1 MSTNII
7 CRKALIYINNIIVI
21 NYILFLYTVLFYFLV
36 DMLAYLTAKTHG
48 LEEEAENIAAS
59 LGLGPDEVVFV
70 YILLSCNSSLLC
82 VS

>member
-1 MSTNII
+1 
-7 CRKALIYINNIIVI
+7 
-21 NYILFLYTVLFYFLV
+21 
-36 DMLAYLTAKTHG
+36 MLAYLTAKTHG